1 MITVGKTMITVGKKN
16 GLKMKYPGETR
27 SPASDG
33 SVGQPGPCAL
43 ARLAMRAR
51 G

>member
-27 SPASDG
+27 SPASAHEPHDCWH
-33 SVGQPGPCAL
+33 SQLTPTL
-43 ARLAMRAR
+43 
-51 G
+51 